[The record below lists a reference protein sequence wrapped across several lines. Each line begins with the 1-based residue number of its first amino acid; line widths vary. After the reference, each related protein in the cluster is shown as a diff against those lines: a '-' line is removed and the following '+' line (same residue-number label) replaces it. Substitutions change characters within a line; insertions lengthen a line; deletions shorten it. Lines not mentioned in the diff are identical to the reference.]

1 MNSETITT
9 YFGYHTPSFLV
20 KVNQNKGETIRNQ
33 INELLIEFVMKNH
46 MPSMME
52 RLLLD
57 PFIKKVKDF

>member
-20 KVNQNKGETIRNQ
+20 KDLYKVNQNKGETIPNQ
-33 INELLIEFVMKNH
+33 INKLLIEFVMKNH

-57 PFIKKVKDF
+57 PFIKK